1 MTFEDNNV
9 DVIFRCH
16 SLEHARDY
24 KKTVKEFT
32 RVAKNDSIF
41 LIEVPV
47 NYETKG
53 ADLWDF
59 KSLQDLK
66 KVFQPYIGK
75 ILFEES
81 LGKDAKNNFGT
92 TDIIRLIFRIKK
104 RINGF

>member
-1 MTFEDNNV
+1 MHDMTFEDNNI

-53 ADLWDF
+53 ADLWVSNHC
-59 KSLQDLK
+59 KISRRYSNHTLEKYCLK
-66 KVFQPYIGK
+66 N
-75 ILFEES
+75 L
-81 LGKDAKNNFGT
+81 
-92 TDIIRLIFRIKK
+92 
-104 RINGF
+104 